1 MAQNFNFGL
10 ISSANLMQTPQD
22 SLKNAQ
28 SDFTSVFGNK
38 QEDFLNEIYIYSGEE
53 NFDTP
58 FSYDNVMKN
67 IFKEEYQNA
76 TIENYNLEYE
86 DDEPRTLGFEC

>member
-38 QEDFLNEIYIYSGEE
+38 QEDFLNEIYVHSGEE

-67 IFKEEYQNA
+67 VLVEDYQNQNV
-76 TIENYNLEYE
+76 EYYE
-86 DDEPRTLGFEC
+86 DEEDGTTGLLGFEC